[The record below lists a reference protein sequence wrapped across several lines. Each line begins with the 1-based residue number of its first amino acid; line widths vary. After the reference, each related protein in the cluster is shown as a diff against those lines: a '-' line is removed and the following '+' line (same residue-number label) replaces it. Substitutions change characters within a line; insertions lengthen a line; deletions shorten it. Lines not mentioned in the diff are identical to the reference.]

1 MDVPSYELAKV
12 IYMYLIY
19 LHVLV
24 TLAEVYGS
32 VIRNLFGRH
41 NQFVF
46 VVIIRKS
53 HDGVTVI
60 LVNKR

>member
-1 MDVPSYELAKV
+1 MTLLTNSKPNVG
-12 IYMYLIY
+12 
-19 LHVLV
+19 
-24 TLAEVYGS
+24 TLAELYGS

-60 LVNKR
+60 FVNNR